1 MDRSSGK
8 TAAVGL
14 RRFAAVAATTLVI
27 AALGAVPGMAAFAA
41 DDAAGV
47 AFFESK
53 IRPVLIERCYV
64 CHSSQAKKIRGGLR
78 LDTREGARTGG
89 DAGPAVVPGKL
100 DESLLFQAIT
110 AAKGVEPMPP
120 KGRLPEKVVADFGQ
134 WIRMGAP
141 DPRDGKP
148 GGATATKV
156 AEPSDWW
163 SLEHLSRPSVP
174 LVSDAPRG
182 WPANPIDAFVLAKL
196 NEKGFSPA
204 PEADRRTLIRRLWFD
219 LAGLAPEPSDVE
231 AFGNDPAPGA
241 YERLVDRLLSSPH
254 YGERRARHWMDLVH
268 FAETHGHDQDR
279 IRPTAWPYRDYLVHS
294 FNRDTPYGRFV
305 GEQVAADALFP
316 DEPELVV
323 ALGMLAAGPW
333 DESSLRDIRADSIDR
348 QIGHYIDRD
357 DMVSTV
363 MSTFVSLTVHCAR
376 CHDHKFDPILQD
388 DYYSL
393 QAVFAGVDKAERGYD
408 ADKGVDRVRR
418 SLAAAQKTAEKNDPS
433 RSAWIKAELGA
444 LPPPELVFAAAS
456 DFAPDAGHTPPD
468 GPRGVSVLKRGD
480 IHFPLKAASPGS
492 VGCLPEL
499 EARFKL
505 EKNADE
511 SARRAALVRWII
523 DPRNPLTWRSI
534 VNRAW
539 QQHFGRGLVSTPNDF
554 GRMGALPSHR
564 ELLDWLASE
573 FRESGGSIKRL
584 DRLIVTSA
592 AYRQSSAGTASFAAK
607 DADNQ
612 WLWRQN
618 RRRLDAESVH
628 DAILALAGRLD
639 QKMGGPSVQQFAL
652 SPGVHVTPVVDYTRY
667 DWDSAGSSRRAV
679 YRFVFRTLPDPFF
692 DALDSADASQLT
704 AVRNES
710 NTPLQALELL
720 NNPFVLRQAEPFA
733 DRLRQKSERVVE
745 QVRLAFLA
753 AYGRDPSL
761 EERSL
766 LSHYAARHGL
776 LNLFRVIINSN
787 EFLFVN

>member
-1 MDRSSGK
+1 MERSHGRRE
-8 TAAVGL
+8 AAWIVS
-14 RRFAAVAATTLVI
+14 AI
-27 AALGAVPGMAAFAA
+27 SAALIVCAANASRAA
-41 DDAAGV
+41 DDARGV
-47 AFFESK
+47 AFFESN
-53 IRPVLIERCYV
+53 IRPILIDRCYE
-64 CHSSQAKKIRGGLR
+64 CHSSQAKKLRGGLR

-120 KGRLPEKVVADFGQ
+120 KGRLPAKVVADFGQ
-134 WIRMGAP
+134 WIKMGAP
-141 DPRDGKP
+141 DPRDATSSAASAAKP
-148 GGATATKV
+148 
-156 AEPSDWW
+156 AEPIAWW
-163 SLEHLSRPSVP
+163 AIEPLSRPPVPSVSETP
-174 LVSDAPRG
+174 AG
-182 WPANPIDAFVLAKL
+182 WGANPIDAFVLAKL
-196 NEKGFSPA
+196 REKGFAPA
-204 PEADRRTLIRRLWFD
+204 PAADRRTLIRRLSFD
-219 LAGLAPEPSDVE
+219 LVGLPPEPDEVE
-231 AFGNDPAPGA
+231 AFANDHAPDA
-241 YERLVDRLLSSPH
+241 YERLVDRLLSSAH
-254 YGERRARHWMDLVH
+254 YGERWARRWMDLVH

-279 IRPTAWPYRDYLVHS
+279 IRPNAWPYRDYLIRS
-294 FNRDTPYGRFV
+294 FNRDTPYPRFAA
-305 GEQVAADALFP
+305 EQVAADALFP

-363 MSTFVSLTVHCAR
+363 MSTFESVTVHCAR

-408 ADKGVDRVRR
+408 VDKAVDSLRR
-418 SLAAAQKTAEKNDPS
+418 SLSAERKAAEKHDPS
-433 RSAWIKAELGA
+433 RSAWMTAELGA
-444 LPPPELVFAAAS
+444 LPPQSLVFAAAS
-456 DFAPDAGHTPPD
+456 DFLPDAGHTAPD

-480 IHFPLKAASPGS
+480 INFPIKAATPGAL
-492 VGCLPEL
+492 GCLPEL
-499 EARFKL
+499 EARFNL

-511 SARRAALVRWII
+511 SARRAALVRWIV

-539 QQHFGRGLVSTPNDF
+539 QQHFGRGLVATPNDF
-554 GRMGALPSHR
+554 GRMGATPSHP
-564 ELLDWLASE
+564 ELLDWLATE
-573 FRESGGSIKRL
+573 FRESAGSIKRL

-592 AYRQSSAGTASFAAK
+592 AYRQCSSGDASFAAK

-618 RRRLDAESVH
+618 RRRLDAESAH
-628 DAILALAGRLD
+628 DAILTLAGRLD
-639 QKMGGPSVQQFAL
+639 LKMGGPSVQQFAL
-652 SPGVHVTPVVDYTRY
+652 SPGVHVTPVVDYTLY
-667 DWDSAGSSRRAV
+667 DWNRSGSCRRAV

-692 DALDSADASQLT
+692 DSLDSADASQLT
-704 AVRNES
+704 AARNES

-720 NNPFVLRQAEPFA
+720 NNPFVLRQCEPFA
-733 DRLRQKSERVVE
+733 DRLRQESPRQDD

-753 AYGRDPSL
+753 AYGRHPDS
-761 EERSL
+761 EELSL

-776 LNLFRVIINSN
+776 MNLFRVIINSN